1 MTNRYISTLSAV
13 RKDDINRVGEKG
25 ANLGELAG
33 KGFPVPSGFVVSAE
47 AYRIFFTS
55 LRLQKILLSL
65 NKAGKKELSRT
76 CGVIRN
82 TITNAS
88 FPGELAESILAAH
101 QQLVGNKIDETVCAV
116 RSSATTDDLSGA
128 SFAGQ
133 HATYYYVER
142 ANLLRMI
149 QYCWASLW
157 SKEAVNYRNA
167 CGIEHSTTIA
177 VVIQEMVRSEISGIT
192 FTANPVTSAD
202 EIVIEASW
210 GMGAAIIDGRVTPDR
225 YIMDH
230 DTLQLLDQRIAEKSI
245 MVPSKLQPG
254 SSSRLTEVPP
264 GLQQQPTLS
273 PELLDTVADWALKAE
288 KHFGS
293 PQNIEWAVSNGRF
306 YILQSRTISP
316 VGRRSR
322 SPEPEGQYI
331 LFKSAM
337 NNAAQ
342 PFTPLTAD
350 LIFLATSPVLRSI
363 HGHCY
368 FDLKYIRLLSPFKLS
383 DSQLV
388 DLFSG
393 LTPEDSRP
401 REKLFWRKLPFSLL
415 FWLYGYLLFGVFFT
429 RSRNMPENFPKQYKN
444 NSRNIEKKTNTDLL
458 KSLLRLSLLPKIF
471 DPIGSI
477 PLWINI
483 SSAQHLFP
491 FIPLKILLEHWLP
504 SLRPEAL
511 SLFRTENSSLY
522 PDLYPETI
530 NSAIEQLVFK
540 AGQFPSIRD
549 QFLKRPPDEVV
560 NALKKNPNA
569 RPFLQLLE
577 SFIKKYG
584 YRAAKELEL
593 QSVRW
598 EENPS
603 HVIKLIRD
611 RLLTTTDKK
620 QSKELSPAER
630 IRLTNKIK
638 RQLEQYPFERP
649 FHLRWYL
656 ILFFYKITK
665 RFLKFAKSS
674 RSYHLMAM
682 SAVRKKLLCLEKE
695 FLVQGVLR
703 CKGDIFFLQLQEIAH
718 IQQGVL
724 GWSDIEER
732 IHQRRHDLIRA
743 ARKTPARAIGID
755 LSDSAQNKSTF
766 PGAPRVVL
774 PGQTASLGNY
784 TGRARVIINP
794 KESPELLPGE
804 ILVAPYTD
812 PSWTPLFL
820 TAGGA
825 VVEVGSYLSHAG
837 TAAREYTLPCIVD
850 VTDCTKRIQTG
861 DLLWIDGEKGEVHIL
876 MTKQPSPAADE
887 TRDKDKGRD
896 RKKISIKR

>member
-55 LRLQKILLSL
+55 LRLQKILHSL
-65 NKAGKKELSRT
+65 NKAGAKELSKA

-101 QQLVGNKIDETVCAV
+101 QQLVGSKINETVCAV

-167 CGIEHSTTIA
+167 CGIEHSTTMA

-210 GMGAAIIDGRVTPDR
+210 GMGAAIVDGRVTPDR
-225 YIMDH
+225 YILDH
-230 DTLQLLDQRIAEKSI
+230 DTLQLLDQRIAEKSV
-245 MVPSKLQPG
+245 MVPSKLQPET
-254 SSSRLTEVPP
+254 SSRLTEVPP

-273 PELLDTVADWALKAE
+273 RELLDTVADWALKAE

-293 PQNIEWAVSNGRF
+293 PQNMEWAISHGRF
-306 YILQSRTISP
+306 YILQSRPISS

-322 SPEPEGQYI
+322 SQEPDGQYI
-331 LFKSAM
+331 LFKSAI

-342 PFTPLTAD
+342 PFTPLTAN
-350 LIFLATSPVLRSI
+350 LISLATSPALRSI
-363 HGHCY
+363 NGHCY
-368 FDLKYIRLLSPFKLS
+368 FNLKYIRLLSPFKLS

-393 LTPEDSRP
+393 LITPEDSWP
-401 REKLFWRKLPFSLL
+401 RETLFLRKLPFSLL
-415 FWLYGYLLFGVFFT
+415 FWLYGYLLFGVFFA
-429 RSRNMPENFPKQYKN
+429 RSRNMPENLPKQYQKN
-444 NSRNIEKKTNTDLL
+444 SQNIEKKPNNDIF
-458 KSLLRLSLLPKIF
+458 KSLLQLSLLPKIF

-483 SSAQHLFP
+483 SSVRHLFS
-491 FIPLKILLEHWLP
+491 FVPLRILLEHWLP
-504 SLRPEAL
+504 HLQPEAL
-511 SLFRTENSSLY
+511 SLFCTGNSSLY
-522 PDLYPETI
+522 PNLYPKAVE
-530 NSAIEQLVFK
+530 SAIEQLVFK

-569 RPFLQLLE
+569 RPFLQLFE
-577 SFIKKYG
+577 SFIKEYG

-598 EENPS
+598 EENSS

-611 RLLTTTDKK
+611 RLLASTDKK
-620 QSKELSPAER
+620 QNKELSPEER

-638 RQLEQYPFERP
+638 QQLEQYPFERP

-665 RFLKFAKSS
+665 RFLKFAESS

-682 SAVRKKLLCLEKE
+682 SAVRKNLLCLEKE

-732 IHQRRHDLIRA
+732 IHQRRHDLIKA
-743 ARKTPARAIGID
+743 ARKIPARAIGID
-755 LSDSAQNKSTF
+755 LPDNAQNKSASS
-766 PGAPRVVL
+766 GAPQVVL
-774 PGQTASLGNY
+774 PGQTASLGSY
-784 TGRARVIINP
+784 TGRARVVIDP

-825 VVEVGSYLSHAG
+825 VVEIGSYLSHAG

-850 VTDCTKRIQTG
+850 VTDCTKHIQTG

-876 MTKQPSPAADE
+876 ETKHPSAEGTAQDAD
-887 TRDKDKGRD
+887 
-896 RKKISIKR
+896 